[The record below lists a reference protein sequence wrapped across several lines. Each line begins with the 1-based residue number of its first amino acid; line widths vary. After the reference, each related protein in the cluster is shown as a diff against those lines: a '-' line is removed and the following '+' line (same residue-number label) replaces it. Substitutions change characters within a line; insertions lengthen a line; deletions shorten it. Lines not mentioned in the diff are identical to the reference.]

1 MPAPRPSPPSMS
13 RSRACGSP
21 PRCSRRARC
30 RWPGARIS
38 AGTRRWRSGSR
49 LRVPA
54 AGAAVSSG
62 RARVDRRGGLRAGRR
77 RGRDPDHAGRHRG
90 PGRVEPART
99 APGCRAVSRVA
110 VVGAGTMG
118 NGIAHVFAQHGWD
131 TALIDVAPGLLE
143 RVLAIIR
150 ANLERQVKKGTLTTA
165 QRDAALGRIR
175 TASTLD
181 AVADAELVVEAA
193 TEQPDVKFRIF
204 RELDRLAPPAAILAT
219 NTSSISITTIAA
231 QTRRPAQVIGMH
243 FMNPVP
249 VMQLVEVIRG
259 LETGEKTVLKVVEV
273 VEALGKTAVQVND
286 APGFVS
292 NRVLMPMINEAV
304 FCVMEGVAT
313 PEAIDTVMKLGM
325 NHPLGPLALADLI
338 GLDVCLA
345 ILEVLQRDLG
355 DDKYRPAPL
364 LRKLV
369 AAGWLGRKS
378 GRGFYVYRD

>member
-1 MPAPRPSPPSMS
+1 M
-13 RSRACGSP
+13 
-21 PRCSRRARC
+21 
-30 RWPGARIS
+30 
-38 AGTRRWRSGSR
+38 
-49 LRVPA
+49 
-54 AGAAVSSG
+54 
-62 RARVDRRGGLRAGRR
+62 
-77 RGRDPDHAGRHRG
+77 
-90 PGRVEPART
+90 
-99 APGCRAVSRVA
+99 SRVA

-131 TALIDVAPGLLE
+131 TALIDVAPGLVE
-143 RVLAIIR
+143 RAVDIIR
-150 ANLERQVKKGTLTTA
+150 ANLERQVKKGTLTA
-165 QRDAALGRIR
+165 QQRDAALGRIR
-175 TASTLD
+175 TASSLD

-204 RELDRLAPPAAILAT
+204 RDLDRVAPPAAILAT
-219 NTSSISITTIAA
+219 NTSAISITTIAA

-259 LETGEKTVLKVVEV
+259 LETREETVGRVVEV
-273 VEALGKTAVQVND
+273 VKVLGKTPVVVND

-313 PEAIDTVMKLGM
+313 PDAVDTVMKLGM

-364 LRKLV
+364 LRKMV
-369 AAGWLGRKS
+369 AAGRLGRKS